1 MIITAGRWGSGISV
15 VTFASPFHPST
26 SRRVSNRSRQ
36 IMRKMYAKVIS
47 NKILLV
53 FIIVCEIVTL
63 MFVVW
68 YKWIR

>member
-1 MIITAGRWGSGISV
+1 MRGAVWRSLTHIVQLKV
-15 VTFASPFHPST
+15 VDDNMT
-26 SRRVSNRSRQ
+26 RSRQ

-47 NKILLV
+47 NKILLT